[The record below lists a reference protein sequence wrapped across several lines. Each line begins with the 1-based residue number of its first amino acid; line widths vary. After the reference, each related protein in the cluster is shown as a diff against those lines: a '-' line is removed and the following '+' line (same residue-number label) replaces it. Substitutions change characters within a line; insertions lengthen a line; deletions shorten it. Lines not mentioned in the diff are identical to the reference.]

1 MGKKE
6 AFKFLSRLE
15 EHLRTQLDEWS
26 AVHRRVLSI
35 SDAAKNDPEQSHKRG
50 PEQAFLNHYGL
61 PEIHNFLKQ
70 QPYMD
75 SSIARNALLS
85 ENVKGMGEYA
95 SASPS
100 RSEDHPFTK
109 KLGIRAN
116 KIYQKWLGNEPGKE
130 LAQSCPDIAISNPHK
145 VLFEGKYF
153 FGNKSIE
160 TASRELVEDL
170 YQAFFYLG
178 MPSVPSKGAKPSWDY
193 DYACLLA
200 FDASTQG
207 TLLEAWK
214 ALPSHV
220 RKGFWGGANIY
231 VMILR

>member
-1 MGKKE
+1 
-6 AFKFLSRLE
+6 
-15 EHLRTQLDEWS
+15 
-26 AVHRRVLSI
+26 
-35 SDAAKNDPEQSHKRG
+35 
-50 PEQAFLNHYGL
+50 
-61 PEIHNFLKQ
+61 
-70 QPYMD
+70 MD
-75 SSIARNALLS
+75 SSIARKVLLS
-85 ENVKGMGEYA
+85 ENAKGMSEYA

-109 KLGIRAN
+109 KLGIRSN

-153 FGNKSIE
+153 SGKKTIE

-178 MPSVPSKGAKPSWDY
+178 MPSVPSKGAKPAWDY

-200 FDASTQG
+200 FDASEHG
-207 TLLEAWK
+207 TLRDAWK
-214 ALPSHV
+214 ALPTHV
-220 RKGFWGGANIY
+220 REGFWNGANIY